1 MNFELDNEAFAQS
14 LDSEFG
20 FEARKRKAGRPKSK
34 GRKRKASTR
43 KRATTKRS
51 STTRRRRVIRSVSRK
66 APKGRK
72 VYSKTGKALKGRYV
86 RI

>member
-20 FEARKRKAGRPKSK
+20 FEARKRRK

-51 STTRRRRVIRSVSRK
+51 STTKRRRVIRSVSRK

>member
-14 LDSEFG
+14 LNSEFG
-20 FEARKRKAGRPKSK
+20 FEARKRRK
-34 GRKRKASTR
+34 GTRKRKASTR
-43 KRATTKRS
+43 KRATTRRS
-51 STTRRRRVIRSVSRK
+51 STTKRRRVIRSVSRK

>member
-20 FEARKRKAGRPKSK
+20 FEARKRKAGRPKGK
-34 GRKRKASTR
+34 GKRKASTR